1 MGSKM
6 TVNSQR
12 KLLSGLVSLAL
23 LAGTGVCTAVAAN
36 PEDRLGGSDRVA
48 TSLAASAY
56 GEANTVYLAAPNGIP
71 DAITAGSLPG
81 RIVYGDPWGGDTN
94 GRVNFLRQ
102 MDTHRLAYLGGSSL
116 WGGTP
121 AGLNAAYPPDYRV
134 EAAQIQGTD
143 RYETAALLYD
153 RWVELNHHPRNIS
166 LFIANGG
173 SMVDAL
179 AAGALDA
186 PILLVQPDGTIPT
199 PTLKRLQQGGITQI
213 TVLGG
218 TGAVPVVTTQQLSK
232 YVSGGTPTPPTT
244 KTSDGNSGPVEVP
257 AADTPK
263 TAENIARWQKTL
275 HDYTELS
282 KANGEV
288 TRKLSA
294 ASQWITFGKE
304 IEKYARETIEDNWS
318 KFLFGTKQKYST
330 YHSVADL
337 YADNK
342 ADADRF
348 LSSVVR
354 SGYYGADISLPHN
367 LATFEEVVKQY
378 GSYFGVDYSWLDDT
392 FLASQ
397 RESFKLEFDT
407 YLHRGITPGSWTLAG
422 SVINGTYDYQRWPL
436 GLAPLVFERYQ
447 TFWQERLPQY
457 RAAIPK
463 IQAWL
468 NSAGIPAATPAQSDP
483 TNIKRIGGAD
493 RFETARL
500 LAQARS
506 KSALGYNKSPI
517 KHVYLVN
524 GTALADAA
532 VAGSLKNGV
541 ILLVNGDSLP
551 QATTVALRDLYAS
564 HGAGLRILA
573 VGGSAVVSDR
583 AIDAA
588 KTLVR

>member
-1 MGSKM
+1 M
-6 TVNSQR
+6 TVSSQR
-12 KLLSGLVSLAL
+12 KFLCGLAGAAL
-23 LAGTGVCTAVAAN
+23 LAGIGVPAANGAN
-36 PEDRLGGSDRVA
+36 PEDRLAGPDRVA

-71 DAITAGSLPG
+71 DAITAGALPG
-81 RIVYGDPWGGDTN
+81 RIVYGDPWGADTN

-102 MDTHRLAYLGGSSL
+102 MDTHRLAYLGGPGL

-134 EAAQIQGTD
+134 EEAQIQGTD

-166 LFIANGG
+166 VLIANGG

-179 AAGALDA
+179 AAGALDT
-186 PILLVQPDGTIPT
+186 PILLVQPDGTIPA

-218 TGAVPVVTTQQLSK
+218 TGAIPVATTQQLSK
-232 YVSGGTPTPPTT
+232 FVSGGTPAPPTT
-244 KTSDGNSGPVEVP
+244 KTSEGNSGPVEVP
-257 AADTPK
+257 SADTPK

-275 HDYTELS
+275 QNYTELS
-282 KANGEV
+282 KPNGEIAQ
-288 TRKLSA
+288 KISA
-294 ASQWITFGKE
+294 SSQWIKFGAE
-304 IEKYARETIEDNWS
+304 AEKYTRETIEDNWS
-318 KFLFGTKQKYST
+318 KFLFDANYSN
-330 YHSVADL
+330 YDSVAKL
-337 YADNK
+337 YKANKDSADQ
-342 ADADRF
+342 F
-348 LSSVVR
+348 LSSLAR

-367 LATFEEVVKQY
+367 LATFEEVVTKY
-378 GSYFGVDYSWLDDT
+378 GDYFGVNYSWLDDT
-392 FLASQ
+392 FLDSL

-407 YLHRGITPGSWTLAG
+407 YLHRGVTPGSWTMAG
-422 SVINGTYDYQRWPL
+422 SVINGTYDYQKWPL

-468 NSAGIPAATPAQSDP
+468 NSAGVPAATPAQSDP
-483 TNIKRIGGAD
+483 TNIKRIGGVD

-551 QATTVALRDLYAS
+551 EATTVALRDLYAS
-564 HGAGLRILA
+564 QGAGLRILA
-573 VGGSAVVSDR
+573 VGGTAVVSDR

>member
-1 MGSKM
+1 M
-6 TVNSQR
+6 TVSSQR
-12 KLLSGLVSLAL
+12 KFLCGLAGVAL
-23 LAGTGVCTAVAAN
+23 LAGMGVPAANGAN
-36 PEDRLGGSDRVA
+36 PEDRLAGPDRVA

-71 DAITAGSLPG
+71 DAITAGALPG
-81 RIVYGDPWGGDTN
+81 RIVYGDPWGGDTF

-102 MDTHRLAYLGGSSL
+102 MDTHRLAYLGGPGL

-134 EAAQIQGTD
+134 EAAQIQGAD

-166 LFIANGG
+166 VLIANGG

-179 AAGALDA
+179 AAGALDT
-186 PILLVQPDGTIPT
+186 PILLVQPDGTIPAA
-199 PTLKRLQQGGITQI
+199 TLKRLQQGGITQI

-218 TGAVPVVTTQQLSK
+218 TGAIPVATTQQLSK
-232 YVSGGTPTPPTT
+232 FVSGGTPTPPTT
-244 KTSDGNSGPVEVP
+244 KTSEGNSGPVEVP

-275 HDYTELS
+275 QNYTELS
-282 KANGEV
+282 KPNGEIAQ
-288 TRKLSA
+288 KISA
-294 ASQWITFGKE
+294 SSQWIKFGAE
-304 IEKYARETIEDNWS
+304 AEKYTRETIEDNWS
-318 KFLFGTKQKYST
+318 KFLFGIDYSKYNL
-330 YHSVADL
+330 VADL
-337 YADNK
+337 YNDNK
-342 ADADRF
+342 ASANRF
-348 LSSVVR
+348 LSSLAS

-367 LATFEEVVKQY
+367 LATFEEVVTKY
-378 GSYFGVDYSWLDDT
+378 GDYFGVNYSWLDDT
-392 FLASQ
+392 FLSDL

-407 YLHRGITPGSWTLAG
+407 YLHRGITPGSWTMAG
-422 SVINGTYDYQRWPL
+422 SVINGTYDYQKWPL

-506 KSALGYNKSPI
+506 KKTLGYNKSPI
-517 KHVYLVN
+517 QHIYLVN

-541 ILLVNGDSLP
+541 VLLVNGNSLP
-551 QATTVALRDLYAS
+551 EATTLALRDLYAS

-573 VGGSAVVSDR
+573 VGGTAVVPDQ

>member
-1 MGSKM
+1 M
-6 TVNSQR
+6 TVSSQR
-12 KLLSGLVSLAL
+12 KFLCGLAGAAL
-23 LAGTGVCTAVAAN
+23 LAGMGVPAANGAN
-36 PEDRLGGSDRVA
+36 PEDRLAGPDRVA

-71 DAITAGSLPG
+71 DAITAGALPG
-81 RIVYGDPWGGDTN
+81 RIVYGDPWGADTN

-102 MDTHRLAYLGGSSL
+102 MDTHRLAYLGGPGL
-116 WGGTP
+116 WGGIP

-166 LFIANGG
+166 VLIANGG

-179 AAGALDA
+179 AAGALDT
-186 PILLVQPDGTIPT
+186 PILLVQPDGTIPAA
-199 PTLKRLQQGGITQI
+199 TLKRLQQGGITQI

-218 TGAVPVVTTQQLSK
+218 TGAIPVATTQQLSK
-232 YVSGGTPTPPTT
+232 FVSGGTPTPPTT
-244 KTSDGNSGPVEVP
+244 KTSEGNSGPVEVP

-275 HDYTELS
+275 QNYTELS
-282 KANGEV
+282 KPNGEIAQ
-288 TRKLSA
+288 KISA
-294 ASQWITFGKE
+294 SSQWIKFGAE
-304 IEKYARETIEDNWS
+304 AEKYTRETIEDNRS
-318 KFLFGTKQKYST
+318 KFLFKTKQDYSN
-330 YHSVADL
+330 YGSVAAL
-337 YADNK
+337 YNDNK
-342 ADADRF
+342 DRANQF
-348 LSSVVR
+348 LSSLAS

-367 LATFEEVVKQY
+367 LATFEEVVTKY
-378 GSYFGVDYSWLDDT
+378 GDYFGVNYSWLDDT
-392 FLASQ
+392 PLANL

-407 YLHRGITPGSWTLAG
+407 YLHRGVTPGSWTMAG
-422 SVINGTYDYQRWPL
+422 SVINGTYDYQKWPL

-468 NSAGIPAATPAQSDP
+468 NSAGVPAATPAQSDP

-506 KSALGYNKSPI
+506 KKTLGYNKSPI
-517 KHVYLVN
+517 QQIYLVN

-541 ILLVNGDSLP
+541 VLLINGNSLP
-551 QATTVALRDLYAS
+551 EATTLALRDLYAS

-573 VGGSAVVSDR
+573 VGGTAVVPDQ